1 MALTNKQRIFIAEYL
16 VDLNATRAAIAA
28 GYSENSARVIG
39 CENLTK
45 PDIKQEIDA
54 AIQERLMKADEVLM
68 RLAEHARGDIGDL
81 LTDDGESIDWQKA
94 KKARKT
100 HLVKKVSIRT
110 ERRTIGDDKEVET
123 ETRSIELYDAQGAL
137 VQIGRHHKLFAEKIE
152 VTGKD
157 GKDLIPITR
166 LQPGQAEKLR

>member
-1 MALTNKQRIFIAEYL
+1 MALTNKQRVFIAEYL
-16 VDLNATRAAIAA
+16 IDLNATRAAIAA